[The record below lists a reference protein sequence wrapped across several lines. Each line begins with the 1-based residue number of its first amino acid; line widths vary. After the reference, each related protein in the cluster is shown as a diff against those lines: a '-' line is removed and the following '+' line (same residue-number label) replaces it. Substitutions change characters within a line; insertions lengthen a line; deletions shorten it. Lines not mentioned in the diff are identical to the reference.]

1 MSDQTLRDLNRRPIS
16 LENNQIREALPSYFQ
31 EEFPTLVKL
40 FEYYFQYMD
49 SDGVNNDHAF
59 GRKIKDLHLSR
70 DIGQTPQQNL
80 TYIEDELLLGQNYLE
95 GILDNRTGA
104 ELSNNFYR
112 TKGTKYSIERFFRS
126 FFATDPDVVYG
137 KDLIFEISAPS
148 TAHVQRFTITTGA
161 TLTET
166 TSTVGR
172 TRYYAYSGSLTVT
185 LGGNE
190 FTVPISIAASEAQRL
205 STTLTPNETRYY
217 LTQGSYVKDGRTLW
231 KTRVRP
237 ATGEL
242 WFESQYD
249 GSQVNLFSIE
259 GGAIGY
265 NTYAQVVG
273 KSGVGTPIG
282 PASGKYI
289 LNDKIY
295 QYWGILLK
303 TDIAQSEWLELYK
316 LFVHPGGMYV
326 GSEVQIVSV
335 NADISFDNMPISVP
349 PPSIDPVFLSVAT
362 ITTTPLTEASGII
375 PHSTTGDGKVRT
387 NLTQYRIQDYTDS
400 SYVSGDSDL
409 FGSIG
414 YQTAYYQSIKDLIQ
428 ETSPTV
434 DEDSDGVT
442 ETAMKMSN
450 IQETMDQDEFFYY
463 DSA

>member
-1 MSDQTLRDLNRRPIS
+1 MADQTLKDLNRRQIT
-16 LENNQIREALPSYFQ
+16 LENNQIREALPAYFQ
-31 EEFPTLVKL
+31 EDYPTLIKL
-40 FEYYFQYMD
+40 FEYYFEFMD
-49 SDGVNNDHAF
+49 SDGLNNDHAF
-59 GRKIKDLHLSR
+59 GRKLKDLPLTR
-70 DIGQTPQQNL
+70 DIGQTPKENL

-104 ELSNNFYR
+104 ELSNNYYR

-126 FFATDPDVVYG
+126 FFATDPDIVYG
-137 KDLIFEISAPS
+137 KDLVFEISGKS
-148 TAHVQRFTITTGA
+148 TAHIQRFTITTGA

-166 TSTVGR
+166 VSTVGR

-185 LGGNE
+185 LGGDE
-190 FTVPISIAASEAQRL
+190 FTVPISIAAAPAQRL

-231 KTRVRP
+231 KTRVKP
-237 ATGEL
+237 ATGEV

-249 GSQVNLFSIE
+249 GLQINDFSIE
-259 GGAIGY
+259 GGAIEY
-265 NTYAQVVG
+265 TTFAQVIG
-273 KSGVGTPIG
+273 ESNVGTPIG

-289 LNDKIY
+289 LNDKVF

-316 LFVHPGGMYV
+316 LFAHPGGMYV

-349 PPSIDPVFLSVAT
+349 APTVDPIFLSVAT
-362 ITTTPLTEASGII
+362 MTATSLVETSGII

-387 NLTQYRIQDYTDS
+387 NLTQYRIGDYTDS
-400 SYVSGDSDL
+400 SYTPGDSDL
-409 FGSIG
+409 FGSIE
-414 YQTAYYQSIKDLIQ
+414 YQTAYYQSIQDLIQ
-428 ETSPTV
+428 ETSPTI